1 MDDNAEKAIDDAT
14 ARFSHALRVVKVKAT
29 KWGEHLTLQ
38 EVLLAASAI
47 TLSADLEAAAAALG
61 EIADGG
67 VFAETDD
74 DNPDDDN
81 PLA

>member
-1 MDDNAEKAIDDAT
+1 MDNNAETAAKLAIDDA
-14 ARFSHALRVVKVKAT
+14 AFRFSHALRVVKAT
-29 KWGEHLTLQ
+29 RWGEELS
-38 EVLLAASAI
+38 LAEAIQAATAI

-67 VFAETDD
+67 VFADD
-74 DNPDDDN
+74 EDNEDN